1 MDNPSLIDDLVS
13 KARAAQ
19 KKIANYT
26 QAQIDE
32 VCKAVAWQ
40 VYKDENIQQ
49 LARLAVDETGMGRY
63 EDKIAKHKNKILGA
77 LVDALAAKTVGLIER
92 DEARG

>member
-1 MDNPSLIDDLVS
+1 MKSVAELLDAAR
-13 KARAAQ
+13 KAQAQ
-19 KKIANYT
+19 VANYT

-40 VYKDENIQQ
+40 VYKDENIQK

-63 EDKIAKHKNKILGA
+63 EDKIAKHKIGRA
-77 LVDALAAKTVGLIER
+77 HV
-92 DEARG
+92 